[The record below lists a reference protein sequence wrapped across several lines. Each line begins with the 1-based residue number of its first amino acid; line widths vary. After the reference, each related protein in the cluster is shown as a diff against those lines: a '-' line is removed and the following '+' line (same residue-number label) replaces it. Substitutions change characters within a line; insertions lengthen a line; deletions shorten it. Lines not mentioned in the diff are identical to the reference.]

1 MTTLFA
7 TMLILHVLLGLTGVI
22 LSFMVT
28 YSLLKSEI
36 NLRFTR
42 CTAFSAFLMYVLSW
56 LSGGYYYWFYYGS
69 KVKPVIMGGAYK
81 WAHLV
86 FTESK
91 EHVFLFLPFVS
102 LTLALALYAYGNE
115 LSTDSD
121 LKKRM
126 FRFSL
131 AITIVA
137 IIVTLSGILITGG
150 AR

>member
-1 MTTLFA
+1 MTTTFA
-7 TMLILHVLLGLTGVI
+7 AMLILHVLLGLTGVI

-28 YSLLKSEI
+28 YSLLKTEVRV
-36 NLRFTR
+36 RFVR
-42 CTAFSAFLMYVLSW
+42 CLSTSAFIAYVLSW
-56 LSGGYYYWFYYGS
+56 LSGGYYYWFYYGA
-69 KVKPVIMGGAYK
+69 KVKPVIMGGSYK

-102 LTLALALYAYGNE
+102 LVLAVLLYAYGNE
-115 LSTDSD
+115 LAVDAD
-121 LKKRM
+121 LKKRT

-131 AITIVA
+131 AITVVA